1 MKMKNRM
8 DIEEPK
14 QESEIKIQNQNHY
27 TCIVCSS
34 KTSDQSNNKII
45 TIIIIR
51 TPKLFKW
58 CEEQHIYDLWSRL
71 LWALGFESM
80 SSQVSIAGAHGLV
93 SGGSRGDT
101 LALDAARATRTR
113 AYVLPR
119 CLHTSPCACKVA
131 I

>member
-51 TPKLFKW
+51 TPKLFK
-58 CEEQHIYDLWSRL
+58 
-71 LWALGFESM
+71 
-80 SSQVSIAGAHGLV
+80 
-93 SGGSRGDT
+93 
-101 LALDAARATRTR
+101 
-113 AYVLPR
+113 
-119 CLHTSPCACKVA
+119 
-131 I
+131 